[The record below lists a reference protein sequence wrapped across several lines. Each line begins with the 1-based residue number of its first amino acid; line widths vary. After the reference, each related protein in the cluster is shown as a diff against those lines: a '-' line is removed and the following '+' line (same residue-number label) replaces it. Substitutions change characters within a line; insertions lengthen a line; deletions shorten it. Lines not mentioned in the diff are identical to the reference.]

1 MKTLLL
7 MRHAKSSWK
16 HAELPDAER
25 GLAKRGKKD
34 APLMGHLLKEKEL
47 VPQVVLCSS
56 AERARQTAAAVA
68 EACGFKGQPEFQE
81 ALYLA
86 EPEGYITA
94 LRTVPDAV
102 ERVLVIG
109 HNPGLEGLLQM
120 LSGRVEALP
129 TSSIA
134 FLSLPLVKWAEL
146 GAESEGELV
155 EVMRA
160 HDLKAAQPR
169 AKKVKRKEKPEKQTK
184 KKRK

>member
-16 HAELPDAER
+16 HAELPDHER

-34 APLMGHLLKEKEL
+34 APLMGQLLKDKEL
-47 VPQVVLCSS
+47 VPQVILSSS
-56 AERARQTAAAVA
+56 AARARQTAEAVA
-68 EACGFKGQPEFQE
+68 EACGFRGAPEFQD

-86 EPEGYITA
+86 EPEGCITA
-94 LRTVPDAV
+94 LRAVPDSV

-129 TSSIA
+129 TGAVA
-134 FLSLPLVKWAEL
+134 FLSLPLARWAEI

-155 EVMRA
+155 EVMRPR
-160 HDLKAAQPR
+160 DLKSAPPR
-169 AKKVKRKEKPEKQTK
+169 AKQEKRKEKPEKQAEK
-184 KKRK
+184 KKK